1 MEFRFGADIRGRDG
15 DSLGTFQR
23 VICDTGTQQV
33 VALVATEGGLAERQV
48 VVPIG
53 AVADS
58 DDEAVTV
65 ELSRQQFAGLEDYVA
80 SARNI
85 APPPDIDN
93 IDEDQVT
100 DPIDIPDVAP
110 IGAATG
116 IESIAFTPIIEE
128 VTNVDGMDQVL
139 DSGTAVWATDG
150 DLGQLRSVE
159 VSDETKRIS
168 AIVFGGGGNVA
179 GSIEVPAERIASV
192 QTGTIILAVDRAAV
206 ESGVD
211 A

>member
-15 DSLGTFQR
+15 DPLGTFQR
-23 VICDTGTQQV
+23 VIYDPGTGQV
-33 VALVATEGGLAERQV
+33 VALVATEGGIAERQV

-53 AVADS
+53 SVTDS
-58 DDEAVTV
+58 DDDAVTV
-65 ELSRQQFAGLEDYVA
+65 EYSPQQFAGLEDYVA

-93 IDEDQVT
+93 IDEDQIT

-110 IGAATG
+110 VGAATG
-116 IESIAFTPIIEE
+116 IESIAFTPVIEE
-128 VTNVDGMDQVL
+128 TTNVSGLYQVL

-150 DLGQLRSVE
+150 DMGQLRALD
-159 VSDETKRIS
+159 VSDETNRIS

-179 GSIEVPAERIASV
+179 GSIEVPADRIASV
-192 QTGTIILAVDRAAV
+192 QTGTIILKVDRAAL
-206 ESGVD
+206 ES
-211 A
+211 AENA

>member
-1 MEFRFGADIRGRDG
+1 MDFRFGADIRGRGG

-23 VICDTGTQQV
+23 AICDPATRQV

-53 AVADS
+53 TVATS
-58 DDEAVTV
+58 DDDSVTV

-85 APPPDIDN
+85 APPPNIDN
-93 IDEDQVT
+93 LDDDQVT

-110 IGAATG
+110 VGAATG

-128 VTNVDGMDQVL
+128 ITNVPGVDQVL

-150 DLGQLRSVE
+150 DVGQLRALE
-159 VSDETKRIS
+159 VSDETNRIS
-168 AIVFGGGGNVA
+168 AIIFGGGGNVA
-179 GSIEVPAERIASV
+179 GSIELPADRIASV
-192 QTGTIILAVDRAAV
+192 QTGTIILTVDRATV
-206 ESGVD
+206 ESVD
-211 A
+211 HS